1 MIEII
6 FDKSKNKSF
15 AYDNNTQ
22 IGECDFIELDGCWN
36 IIHTE
41 VDGSYQGQGIARKL
55 VESIIENAKK
65 YNKNISAECSYAKKV
80 IENEKKRLKMLAGEL
95 YDANYDKELLSMR
108 TKAKELCLEYNNL
121 NPNDINTKKE
131 VLKKL
136 FQKSFEQCIIEP
148 NFYCD
153 YGFNI
158 EFGKNFYANH
168 NLVILDANKVKF
180 GDNVFIGPNCGFYT
194 SGHPLDYE
202 TRNNGLEY
210 AKPIIVGNN
219 VWIGGNVCVMPG
231 VTIGNN
237 VVIGAGSVV
246 TKDIPS
252 NVVAVGNPC
261 KVLKEI

>member
-1 MIEII
+1 M
-6 FDKSKNKSF
+6 S
-15 AYDNNTQ
+15 
-22 IGECDFIELDGCWN
+22 
-36 IIHTE
+36 
-41 VDGSYQGQGIARKL
+41 
-55 VESIIENAKK
+55 
-65 YNKNISAECSYAKKV
+65 
-80 IENEKKRLKMLAGEL
+80 EKEKMLAGEI
-95 YDANYDKELLSMR
+95 YDANYDKELFEKRLN
-108 TKAKELCLEYNNL
+108 AKKLCRKFNNCEVEKIKKKKSILE
-121 NPNDINTKKE
+121 
-131 VLKKL
+131 KL
-136 FQKSFEQCIIEP
+136 FQKKIDIMGIEP

-158 EFGKNFYANH
+158 FVGKNFYSNH
-168 NLVILDANKVKF
+168 NLVILDANKVEF

-202 TRNNGLEY
+202 TRNKGLEY
-210 AKPIIVGNN
+210 AKPIKVGNN

-246 TKDIPS
+246 TRNIPS

>member
-1 MIEII
+1 M
-6 FDKSKNKSF
+6 D
-15 AYDNNTQ
+15 
-22 IGECDFIELDGCWN
+22 
-36 IIHTE
+36 
-41 VDGSYQGQGIARKL
+41 
-55 VESIIENAKK
+55 
-65 YNKNISAECSYAKKV
+65 
-80 IENEKKRLKMLAGEL
+80 EKEKMLAGEL
-95 YDANYDKELLSMR
+95 YDANNKELFNMR
-108 TKAKELCLEYNNL
+108 IQAKELCFEYNNL
-121 NPNDINTKKE
+121 KPNDINSKKE
-131 VLKKL
+131 VLEKL
-136 FQKSFEQCIIEP
+136 FQKSFEDCILEP

-202 TRNNGLEY
+202 TRNKGLEY

-219 VWIGGNVCVMPG
+219 VWLGGNVCVMPG

-237 VVIGAGSVV
+237 VVIGAGSVI
-246 TKDIPS
+246 TKEIPS

-261 KVLKEI
+261 KVFKTI